1 MTTEPPLPAAE
12 PEERESLAELV
23 GEELEQILPFRA
35 RALQALNSLGG
46 CFVLAGRALV
56 RAWQRPVDLKALIY
70 QVESLGVRSLS
81 IGSFTAIF
89 AGLVIC
95 LQFGFFLGR
104 FGVAHTVGKVA
115 VLTIFRELGP
125 VLTALTVGSRI
136 GSGIAAELGSMN
148 VTEQLD
154 AIRALGADPVKKL
167 VSPRLWACIIVLPL
181 LTVLADVMG
190 MAAGAL
196 VVDFEYHIPLVQFYE
211 SALDTVNLK
220 DFFSGVGK
228 AVVFGAIVGAVGC
241 YQGFRVT
248 GGTEGVGRAT
258 TETVAVASVS
268 VLVADFFLTKILLL
282 VLS

>member
-1 MTTEPPLPAAE
+1 MSPSPSTSQ
-12 PEERESLAELV
+12 PEGPESIAGLAVEQ
-23 GEELEQILPFRA
+23 LEQLLPFRR
-35 RALQALNSLGG
+35 RALNALDALGG
-46 CFVLAGRALV
+46 CFVLAGRGLV
-56 RAWQRPVDLKALIY
+56 RGLRPPVEVGPLLD

-81 IGSFTAIF
+81 IATFTAVF

-115 VLTIFRELGP
+115 ILTIFRELGP

-136 GSGIAAELGSMN
+136 GSGIAAELGSMK

-190 MAAGAL
+190 MAAGAA
-196 VVDFEYHIPLVQFYE
+196 VVDFEYHIPVVQFYE
-211 SALDTVNLK
+211 SALDTVDLK
-220 DFFSGVGK
+220 DFLSGVGK
-228 AVVFGAIVGAVGC
+228 SVVFGAIVGAVGC
-241 YQGFRVT
+241 YQGFAVK
-248 GGTEGVGRAT
+248 GGTEGGGRAT
-258 TETVAVASVS
+258 TETVAVSSVG
-268 VLVADFFLTKILLL
+268 VLVADFFLTKLLLL
-282 VLS
+282 VLA

>member
-1 MTTEPPLPAAE
+1 VRSDPQVPAPLEPG
-12 PEERESLAELV
+12 SLAELV
-23 GEELEQILPFRA
+23 GEELGQILPFKA
-35 RALQALNSLGG
+35 RALRALRELGG
-46 CFVLAGRALV
+46 CFTLAGRGLWRGVRPPVDVGALV
-56 RAWQRPVDLKALIY
+56 Y
-70 QVESLGVRSLS
+70 QVESLGARSLS
-81 IGSFTAIF
+81 IATFTAVF
-89 AGLVIC
+89 GGLVIC

-115 VLTIFRELGP
+115 VLTIFRELAP
-125 VLTALTVGSRI
+125 VLTALTVGARI

-167 VSPRLWACIIVLPL
+167 VAPRIWACIIVLPL

-190 MAAGAL
+190 MVAGAA
-196 VVDFEYHIPLVQFYE
+196 VVNFEYHIPLIQFYE

-228 AVVFGAIVGAVGC
+228 AVVFGAIVAAVGC
-241 YQGFRVT
+241 YEGFRVT

-258 TETVAVASVS
+258 TETVAVSSVA
-268 VLVADFFLTKILLL
+268 VLLADFFLTKFLLL
-282 VLS
+282 VLY

>member
-1 MTTEPPLPAAE
+1 VSPAAQAPEAE
-12 PEERESLAELV
+12 PESLAELV
-23 GEELEQILPFRA
+23 GEELGQILPFKQRA
-35 RALQALNSLGG
+35 TRAITSLGG
-46 CFVLAGRALV
+46 YFVLAGRALV
-56 RAWQRPVDLKALIY
+56 RAWRPPVDLPALVY

-81 IGSFTAIF
+81 IGSFTAVF

-136 GSGIAAELGSMN
+136 GSGIAAELGSMK

-190 MAAGAL
+190 MAAGAA
-196 VVDFEYHIPLVQFYE
+196 VVNFEYHIPLVQFYE
-211 SALDTVNLK
+211 SALDTVNLR

-241 YQGFRVT
+241 YQGFKVT

-258 TETVAVASVS
+258 TETVAVSSVS

-282 VLS
+282 VLT

>member
-1 MTTEPPLPAAE
+1 VDIP
-12 PEERESLAELV
+12 
-23 GEELEQILPFRA
+23 
-35 RALQALNSLGG
+35 
-46 CFVLAGRALV
+46 ALV
-56 RAWQRPVDLKALIY
+56 Y
-70 QVESLGVRSLS
+70 QVESLGARSLS
-81 IGSFTAIF
+81 IATFTAVF

-104 FGVAHTVGKVA
+104 FGVGHTVGKVA
-115 VLTIFRELGP
+115 VLTIFRELAP

-154 AIRALGADPVKKL
+154 AIRALGADPAKKL
-167 VSPRLWACIIVLPL
+167 VAPRMWACIIVMPL

-190 MAAGAL
+190 MLAGAL
-196 VVDFEYHIPLVQFYE
+196 VVNYEYHIPLVQFYE
-211 SALDTVNLK
+211 SALDIVDLK

-258 TETVAVASVS
+258 TQTVAVSSVA
-268 VLVADFFLTKILLL
+268 VLLADFFLTKILLV
-282 VLS
+282 VLT

>member
-1 MTTEPPLPAAE
+1 MSTGPTVSPPD
-12 PEERESLAELV
+12 ERESIAGLV
-23 GEELEQILPFRA
+23 GEQLEQLLPFRRRA
-35 RALQALNSLGG
+35 RNALDALGG
-46 CFVLAGRALV
+46 CFLLAARALA
-56 RAWQRPVDLKALIY
+56 RGFRPPVDLGALLY

-81 IGSFTAIF
+81 IASFTAVF

-104 FGVAHTVGKVA
+104 FGVGHTVGKVA

-167 VSPRLWACIIVLPL
+167 VSPRIWACIIVLPL
-181 LTVLADVMG
+181 LTVLADVAG
-190 MAAGAL
+190 MVAGAG
-196 VVDFEYHIPLVQFYE
+196 VVNFEYHIPLVQFYE

-241 YQGFRVT
+241 YQGFQVR

-258 TETVAVASVS
+258 TETVAVASVA
-268 VLVADFFLTKILLL
+268 VLVADFFLTKLLLL
-282 VLS
+282 VLT

>member
-1 MTTEPPLPAAE
+1 MSQAPGASE
-12 PEERESLAELV
+12 PEEHESIAGLV
-23 GEELEQILPFRA
+23 GEELEQLLPFRR
-35 RALQALNSLGG
+35 RAMNALDALGG
-46 CFVLAGRALV
+46 CFLLAGRALV
-56 RAWQRPVDLKALIY
+56 RGLRPPLELGALFY

-81 IGSFTAIF
+81 IASFTAVF

-104 FGVAHTVGKVA
+104 FGVGHTVGKVA

-125 VLTALTVGSRI
+125 VLTALTVGSRV

-181 LTVLADVMG
+181 LTVLADVAG
-190 MAAGAL
+190 MAAGAA

-211 SALDTVNLK
+211 SALDTVDLK

-258 TETVAVASVS
+258 TETVAVASVA
-268 VLVADFFLTKILLL
+268 VLVADFFLTKLLLL
-282 VLS
+282 VLA

>member
-1 MTTEPPLPAAE
+1 VRRESPTKDAGEP
-12 PEERESLAELV
+12 ESLAEAV
-23 GEELEQILPFRA
+23 GAELQQILPFRA
-35 RALQALNSLGG
+35 RAMKTLTELGG
-46 CFVLAGRALV
+46 YFVLAGRALV
-56 RAWQRPVDLKALIY
+56 RAWRPPVDIRALIY

-81 IGSFTAIF
+81 IASFTAIF

-125 VLTALTVGSRI
+125 VLTALTVGSRV
-136 GSGIAAELGSMN
+136 GSGIAAELGSMK

-190 MAAGAL
+190 MAAGAA
-196 VVDFEYHIPLVQFYE
+196 VVNFEYHIPLVQFYE

-241 YQGFRVT
+241 YQGFQVS

-258 TETVAVASVS
+258 TETVAVSSVS
-268 VLVADFFLTKILLL
+268 VLVADFFLTKLLLL
-282 VLS
+282 VLT

>member
-1 MTTEPPLPAAE
+1 MSSGAPAKA
-12 PEERESLAELV
+12 PVEREESLAGLV
-23 GEELEQILPFRA
+23 SEELSQILPFKA
-35 RALQALNSLGG
+35 RAERAIRELGG
-46 CFVLAGRALV
+46 CFVLGWRGLI
-56 RAWQRPVDLKALIY
+56 RLWKPPVDIPSLVY
-70 QVESLGVRSLS
+70 QVESLGARSLS
-81 IGSFTAIF
+81 IATFTAVF
-89 AGLVIC
+89 GGLVIC

-115 VLTIFRELGP
+115 VLTIFRELAP

-154 AIRALGADPVKKL
+154 AIRALGADPVRKL
-167 VSPRLWACIIVLPL
+167 VSPRMWACIIVLPL

-190 MAAGAL
+190 MVAGAL
-196 VVDFEYHIPLVQFYE
+196 VVFYEYHIPLVQFYQ
-211 SALDTVNLK
+211 SALDTVDLK

-241 YQGFRVT
+241 YEGFRVT

-258 TETVAVASVS
+258 TQTVAVASVA
-268 VLVADFFLTKILLL
+268 VLLADFFLTKILLV

>member
-1 MTTEPPLPAAE
+1 MSPEAEAPGAGEP
-12 PEERESLAELV
+12 ESLAELV
-23 GEELEQILPFRA
+23 SEELGQILPFKA
-35 RALQALNSLGG
+35 RAMGAISQLGG
-46 CFVLAGRALV
+46 CCVLAGRALV
-56 RAWQRPVDLKALIY
+56 RAWRRPVDIPALIY

-81 IGSFTAIF
+81 IGSFTAVF

-95 LQFGFFLGR
+95 LQFGFFLSR
-104 FGVAHTVGKVA
+104 FGVGHTVGKVA

-125 VLTALTVGSRI
+125 VLTALTVGSRV
-136 GSGIAAELGSMN
+136 GSGIAAELGSMK

-167 VSPRLWACIIVLPL
+167 VSPRIWACIIVLPL

-190 MAAGAL
+190 MAAGAA
-196 VVDFEYHIPLVQFYE
+196 VVNFEYHIPLVQFYE

-241 YQGFRVT
+241 YQGFRVA

-258 TETVAVASVS
+258 TETVAVSSVS
-268 VLVADFFLTKILLL
+268 VLVADFFLTKMLLL
-282 VLS
+282 VLT

>member
-1 MTTEPPLPAAE
+1 VSPEPPLPAPAE
-12 PEERESLAELV
+12 PESLAELV
-23 GEELEQILPFRA
+23 SEELGQILPFKA
-35 RALQALNSLGG
+35 RAERAIRALGECFTLGG
-46 CFVLAGRALV
+46 RAFVRGWQPPIDLGALV
-56 RAWQRPVDLKALIY
+56 Y

-81 IGSFTAIF
+81 IASFTAVF
-89 AGLVIC
+89 GGLVIC

-190 MAAGAL
+190 MVAGAA
-196 VVDFEYHIPLVQFYE
+196 VVNFEYHIPLIQFYE
-211 SALDTVNLK
+211 SALDTVDLK
-220 DFFSGVGK
+220 DFFSGVTK
-228 AVVFGAIVGAVGC
+228 SVVFGAIIGGVGC
-241 YQGFRVT
+241 YQGFRVS

-258 TETVAVASVS
+258 TETVAIASVA
-268 VLVADFFLTKILLL
+268 VLLADFVMTKILLL
-282 VLS
+282 VLA

>member
-1 MTTEPPLPAAE
+1 VSPEPTLSP
-12 PEERESLAELV
+12 PEARESIAGLV
-23 GEELEQILPFRA
+23 GEELEQLLPFRR
-35 RALQALNSLGG
+35 RAMNALDALGG
-46 CFVLAGRALV
+46 SFLLAGRALV
-56 RAWQRPVDLKALIY
+56 RAFRPPMDVGALLY

-81 IGSFTAIF
+81 IALFTAIF

-104 FGVAHTVGKVA
+104 FGVGHTVGKVA

-167 VSPRLWACIIVLPL
+167 VAPRLWACIIVLPL
-181 LTVLADVMG
+181 LTVLADVAG
-190 MAAGAL
+190 LAAGAF
-196 VVDFEYHIPLVQFYE
+196 VVNFEYHIPLVQFYE
-211 SALDTVNLK
+211 SALDTVDLK

-241 YQGFRVT
+241 YQGFQVR

-258 TETVAVASVS
+258 TETVAVASVA
-268 VLVADFFLTKILLL
+268 VLVADFFLTKLLLL
-282 VLS
+282 VLA

>member
-1 MTTEPPLPAAE
+1 VSPEAEAPDAGEP
-12 PEERESLAELV
+12 ESLAELV
-23 GEELEQILPFRA
+23 GEELGQILPFKDRA
-35 RALQALNSLGG
+35 MRAVSQLGG

-56 RAWQRPVDLKALIY
+56 RAWRSPVDLRALIN

-81 IGSFTAIF
+81 IGTFTAVF

-104 FGVAHTVGKVA
+104 FGVGHTVGKVA

-125 VLTALTVGSRI
+125 VLTALTVGSRV
-136 GSGIAAELGSMN
+136 GSGIAAELGSMK

-154 AIRALGADPVKKL
+154 AIRALGADPIKKL
-167 VSPRLWACIIVLPL
+167 VSPRIWACIIVLPL

-190 MAAGAL
+190 MAAGAA
-196 VVDFEYHIPLVQFYE
+196 VVNFEYHIPLVQFYE

-241 YQGFRVT
+241 YQGFQVS

-282 VLS
+282 VLT

>member
-1 MTTEPPLPAAE
+1 MSPEPTLSP
-12 PEERESLAELV
+12 PEARESIAGLV
-23 GEELEQILPFRA
+23 GEELEQLLPFRR
-35 RALQALNSLGG
+35 RAMNALDALGG
-46 CFVLAGRALV
+46 SFLLAGRALV
-56 RAWQRPVDLKALIY
+56 RAFRPPMDVGALLY

-81 IGSFTAIF
+81 IALFTAIF

-104 FGVAHTVGKVA
+104 FGVGHTVGKVA

-167 VSPRLWACIIVLPL
+167 VAPRLWACIIVLPL
-181 LTVLADVMG
+181 LTVLADVAG
-190 MAAGAL
+190 LAAGAF
-196 VVDFEYHIPLVQFYE
+196 VVNFEYHIPLVQFYE
-211 SALDTVNLK
+211 SALDTVDLK

-241 YQGFRVT
+241 YQGFQVR

-258 TETVAVASVS
+258 TETVAVASVA
-268 VLVADFFLTKILLL
+268 VLVADFFLTKLLLL
-282 VLS
+282 VLA

>member
-1 MTTEPPLPAAE
+1 MRSEPQGSAPLE
-12 PEERESLAELV
+12 PGSLAELV
-23 GEELEQILPFRA
+23 GEELGQILPFKA
-35 RALQALNSLGG
+35 RAVRALRELGG
-46 CFVLAGRALV
+46 CFTLAGRGLWRGMRPPVDVGALV
-56 RAWQRPVDLKALIY
+56 Y
-70 QVESLGVRSLS
+70 QVESLGARSLS
-81 IGSFTAIF
+81 IATFTAVF
-89 AGLVIC
+89 GGLVIC

-115 VLTIFRELGP
+115 VLTIFRELAP
-125 VLTALTVGSRI
+125 VLTALTVGARI

-167 VSPRLWACIIVLPL
+167 VAPRIWACIIVLPL

-190 MAAGAL
+190 MVAGAA
-196 VVDFEYHIPLVQFYE
+196 VVNFEYHIPLIQFYE

-220 DFFSGVGK
+220 DFFSGAGK
-228 AVVFGAIVGAVGC
+228 AVVFGAIVAGVGC

-258 TETVAVASVS
+258 TETVAVSSVA
-268 VLVADFFLTKILLL
+268 VLLADFFLTKFLLL
-282 VLS
+282 VLY

>member
-1 MTTEPPLPAAE
+1 MRSDPQVPAPLEPG
-12 PEERESLAELV
+12 SLAELV
-23 GEELEQILPFRA
+23 GEELGQILPFKA
-35 RALQALNSLGG
+35 RALRALRELGG
-46 CFVLAGRALV
+46 CFTLAGRGLWRGVRPPVDVGALV
-56 RAWQRPVDLKALIY
+56 Y
-70 QVESLGVRSLS
+70 QVESLGARSLS
-81 IGSFTAIF
+81 IATFTAVF
-89 AGLVIC
+89 GGLVIC

-115 VLTIFRELGP
+115 VLTIFRELAP
-125 VLTALTVGSRI
+125 VLTALTVGARI

-167 VSPRLWACIIVLPL
+167 VAPRIWACIIVLPL

-190 MAAGAL
+190 MVAGAA
-196 VVDFEYHIPLVQFYE
+196 VVNFEYHIPLIQFYE

-228 AVVFGAIVGAVGC
+228 AVVFGAIVAAVGC
-241 YQGFRVT
+241 YEGFRVT

-258 TETVAVASVS
+258 TETVAVSSVA
-268 VLVADFFLTKILLL
+268 VLLADFFLTKFLLL
-282 VLS
+282 VLY

>member
-1 MTTEPPLPAAE
+1 MSTESNPDAPDSIAG
-12 PEERESLAELV
+12 LV
-23 GEELEQILPFRA
+23 GEELEQLLPFRR
-35 RALQALNSLGG
+35 RALNALDSLGG
-46 CFVLAGRALV
+46 CFLLAGRGLV
-56 RAWQRPVDLKALIY
+56 RGLTPPLELGALMD

-81 IGSFTAIF
+81 IASFTAIF

-154 AIRALGADPVKKL
+154 AVRALGADPVKKL

-190 MAAGAL
+190 MVAGAA
-196 VVDFEYHIPLVQFYE
+196 VVAFEYHIPVVQFYE
-211 SALDTVNLK
+211 SALDTVDLK

-241 YQGFRVT
+241 YQGFKVT

-258 TETVAVASVS
+258 TETVAVASVA
-268 VLVADFFLTKILLL
+268 VLVADFFLTKLLLL
-282 VLS
+282 VLN

>member
-1 MTTEPPLPAAE
+1 MSPDPEAPQSREP
-12 PEERESLAELV
+12 ESLAELV
-23 GEELEQILPFRA
+23 GQELEEILPLKA
-35 RALQALNSLGG
+35 RVTEALSALGG

-56 RAWQRPVDLKALIY
+56 RAWRPPVDVPALVY

-81 IGSFTAIF
+81 IGSFTAVF

-115 VLTIFRELGP
+115 VLTVFRELGP
-125 VLTALTVGSRI
+125 VLTALTVGSRV
-136 GSGIAAELGSMN
+136 GSGIASELGSMK

-181 LTVLADVMG
+181 LTVLADVLG
-190 MAAGAL
+190 MAAGAA
-196 VVDFEYHIPLVQFYE
+196 VVNFEYHIPLVQFYE

-241 YQGFRVT
+241 YQGFQVS

-258 TETVAVASVS
+258 TETVAVSSVS

-282 VLS
+282 VLT

>member
-1 MTTEPPLPAAE
+1 MSPASTSK
-12 PEERESLAELV
+12 PEGPESIAGLAV
-23 GEELEQILPFRA
+23 EELEQLLPFRR
-35 RALQALNSLGG
+35 RALNALDALGG
-46 CFVLAGRALV
+46 CCVLAGRGLV
-56 RAWQRPVDLKALIY
+56 RGLRPPVELGPLFY

-81 IGSFTAIF
+81 IASFTAIF

-104 FGVAHTVGKVA
+104 FGVGHTVGKVA

-190 MAAGAL
+190 MAAGAA

-211 SALDTVNLK
+211 SALDTVDLK

-258 TETVAVASVS
+258 TETVAVASVA
-268 VLVADFFLTKILLL
+268 VLVADFFLTKLLLL
-282 VLS
+282 VLA